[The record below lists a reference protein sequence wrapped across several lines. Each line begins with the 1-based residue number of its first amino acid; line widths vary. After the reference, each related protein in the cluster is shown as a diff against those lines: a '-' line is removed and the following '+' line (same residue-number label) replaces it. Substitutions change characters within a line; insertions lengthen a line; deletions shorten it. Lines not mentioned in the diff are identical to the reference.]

1 MADQFSECEIAD
13 FKETFSR
20 YSRYSPESGKE
31 EIFTENLGYVMESL
45 RQYPTEA
52 ELADMM
58 FELNYAS
65 GIKFPEFLTMM
76 ARVIKKKKMME
87 AFRVYDRYREG
98 YILADELRL
107 VMRKSEEKLTYDQ
120 VDEMIRKVGIN
131 GDGQVRYEDFVKMMI
146 QSDSSFN
153 FN

>member
-1 MADQFSECEIAD
+1 
-13 FKETFSR
+13 
-20 YSRYSPESGKE
+20 
-31 EIFTENLGYVMESL
+31 
-45 RQYPTEA
+45 
-52 ELADMM
+52 
-58 FELNYAS
+58 
-65 GIKFPEFLTMM
+65 
-76 ARVIKKKKMME
+76 ME